1 MEMNSFLI
9 TFLLFLFSMG
19 AYLIIAIKNA
29 PTIDEFYDEPYE
41 YEKKNPEEEELDPT
55 ELFQATKDVKIDTST
70 WKKDETKY
78 EEEEGLFDEG
88 KPKHNE

>member
-9 TFLLFLFSMG
+9 IFLLFLFGMG
-19 AYLIIAIKNA
+19 AYLLIAIKNA
-29 PTIDEFYDEPYE
+29 PTMDDFYDEPCE
-41 YEKKNPEEEELDPT
+41 DDKKKKQEELDPT
-55 ELFQATKDVKIDTST
+55 ELFQATKDVKIDTSS
-70 WKKDETKY
+70 WKKDESKY